1 MSDLSGLRFLITG
14 GASGI
19 GAETARLAASRG
31 ATVVIADIDDEAGKR
46 LAADI
51 GPRADYVHG
60 DVSDPGSI
68 EEMVERAASLAGGL
82 DVLHNNAGVSD
93 AVVSRSLGIEDFG
106 PDEWDR
112 VHAINLRAPYL
123 ASRAALPYLRRSEN
137 PSIINCA
144 SIASSLARPHTLAY
158 AASKAGVAQLTR
170 SLALELAPDG
180 IRVNCYAP
188 GMIETEMAARYLASR
203 PDPEATRRDVMAN
216 YLSRTL
222 GKPRDV
228 AEVVCFLASPAA
240 AFVNGAVWSVDGGF
254 TAWKATGSELE
265 S

>member
-1 MSDLSGLRFLITG
+1 MPDVSGLRFLITG
-14 GASGI
+14 GARGI

-46 LAADI
+46 LAAEI
-51 GPRADYVHG
+51 GPRANYVHG
-60 DVSDPGSI
+60 DVADPGSI
-68 EEMVERAASLAGGL
+68 TEMVERAAALAGGL

-93 AVVSRSLGIEDFG
+93 AVVTRHLGIEEFG
-106 PDEWDR
+106 AAEWDR
-112 VHAINLRAPYL
+112 VLAINLRGPYL
-123 ASRAALPYLRRSEN
+123 AARAALPHLRRSGN
-137 PSIINCA
+137 PSIINAA

-158 AASKAGVAQLTR
+158 AASKAGVVQLTR
-170 SLALELAPDG
+170 SLALELAPHG

-216 YLSRTL
+216 YLNRSPGR
-222 GKPRDV
+222 PRDV

-254 TAWKATGSELE
+254 TAWKATGAELE

>member
-1 MSDLSGLRFLITG
+1 MSDVSGLRFLITG

-19 GAETARLAASRG
+19 GAETARLAAARG
-31 ATVVIADIDDEAGKR
+31 ATVVIADIADDAGRR
-46 LAADI
+46 LAAEI
-51 GPRADYVHG
+51 GPRADYVRG
-60 DVSDPGSI
+60 DMSDPASI
-68 EEMVERAASLAGGL
+68 TEMVERATALMGGL
-82 DVLHNNAGVSD
+82 DVLHNNAGVAD
-93 AVVSRSLGIEDFG
+93 AVVSRTLGIEDFG
-106 PDEWDR
+106 PEEWDR
-112 VHAINLRAPYL
+112 VHAVNLRGPYL
-123 ASRAALPYLRRSEN
+123 AARAALPHLRRSEN
-137 PSIINCA
+137 PSIINAA
-144 SIASSLARPHTLAY
+144 SIAAGLARPHTLAY

-188 GMIETEMAARYLASR
+188 GMIETEMASRYIASR
-203 PDPEATRRDVMAN
+203 PDPEATRRDVLAN
-216 YLSRTL
+216 YLSRSI